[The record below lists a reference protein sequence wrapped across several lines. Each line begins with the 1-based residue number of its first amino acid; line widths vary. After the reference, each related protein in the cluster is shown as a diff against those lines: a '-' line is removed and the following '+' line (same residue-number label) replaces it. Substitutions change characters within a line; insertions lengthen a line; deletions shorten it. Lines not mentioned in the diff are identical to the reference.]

1 MIGSVPTSRR
11 AIAFAQALDE
21 QERDA
26 GAAADAGPEGSPVGS
41 TSRPK
46 SPSYLP
52 QEGPPG
58 AGRGEEAPPT
68 DTPHSHRAGGSDR
81 SLLSLADSLGG
92 LPKPELAPEVKTV
105 QRAQLIAA
113 MEAAF
118 AEGETA
124 AHGARFPEQRDA
136 RYGSRS
142 RGGAHRAPGLGPL
155 SKLRPKSRLGKGLA
169 AGGLSVGVAAS
180 AFGGATAAST
190 DALPGDSLY
199 GLKRGMEDLQ
209 LDLAGDDADRG
220 SLLLN
225 HASTRL
231 AEARRL
237 MERDRSGEL
246 DHEALAEV
254 RKTLSGM
261 RHDASEGHRLLSAAY
276 QRNGDL
282 APIRSLSTFSKNH
295 RAGWTRLRDRL
306 PMQLHDVSDEV
317 SSVFDAID
325 QDVSPLRSLLP
336 KEREDATPER
346 EPGTGDRTGEEQP
359 STSPSSPST
368 DDIAGRQADGSEE
381 PSPSDSQRESE
392 GLLGGG
398 LLEPSENQ
406 GREDSPSHSGSNSGS
421 PSTPGGAPE
430 VTLPPLV
437 PDVLPR
443 LGLGGNGS

>member
-21 QERDA
+21 QERDT
-26 GAAADAGPEGSPVGS
+26 GAAADGGPEGPPARDA
-41 TSRPK
+41 SRPTAEERTG
-46 SPSYLP
+46 
-52 QEGPPG
+52 EG
-58 AGRGEEAPPT
+58 APPT
-68 DTPHSHRAGGSDR
+68 DTPHSHRADGVDR
-81 SLLSLADSLGG
+81 SLLSLADSLRVLPRPG
-92 LPKPELAPEVKTV
+92 LDPQVKSV

-118 AEGETA
+118 GEGETA
-124 AHGARFPEQRDA
+124 AHGAHFPEQRDA
-136 RYGSRS
+136 RTGSHG

-155 SKLRPKSRLGKGLA
+155 GKLRPKTRLGKGLA

-209 LDLAGDDADRG
+209 LDLAGSDADRG
-220 SLLLN
+220 SLLLD
-225 HASTRL
+225 HASTRMN
-231 AEARRL
+231 EARRL

-282 APIRSLSTFSKNH
+282 APIRSLSAFSSNH
-295 RAGWTRLRDRL
+295 RAGWTKLRDRL
-306 PMQLHDVSDEV
+306 PVQLHDVSSEV

-325 QDVSPLRSLLP
+325 KDVSPLRSLLP
-336 KEREDATPER
+336 RERTQTPRER

-359 STSPSSPST
+359 SAQPDSPSAEDS
-368 DDIAGRQADGSEE
+368 AGRQGGDSEQ
-381 PSPSDSQRESE
+381 PSPSDSRREGD

-398 LLEPSENQ
+398 LLEPPENPARK
-406 GREDSPSHSGSNSGS
+406 GSPSQSGPDSGS
-421 PSTPGGAPE
+421 PSAPDGGPR

-443 LGLGGNGS
+443 LDLNGDGT